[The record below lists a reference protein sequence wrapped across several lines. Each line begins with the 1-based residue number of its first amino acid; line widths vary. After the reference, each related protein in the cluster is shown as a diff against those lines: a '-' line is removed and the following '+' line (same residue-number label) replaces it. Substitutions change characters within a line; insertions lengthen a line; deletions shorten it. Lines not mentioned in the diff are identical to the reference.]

1 MELNYFGYGRNI
13 CMTWEHLDE
22 KCKLERE
29 ITQVENEIP
38 SGASIKPLG
47 PWSWWLTHFDN
58 HFSQLFLLEPHGF
71 KHI

>member
-22 KCKLERE
+22 KRKLERE
-29 ITQVENEIP
+29 ITQLENEIP

-47 PWSWWLTHFDN
+47 P
-58 HFSQLFLLEPHGF
+58 
-71 KHI
+71 